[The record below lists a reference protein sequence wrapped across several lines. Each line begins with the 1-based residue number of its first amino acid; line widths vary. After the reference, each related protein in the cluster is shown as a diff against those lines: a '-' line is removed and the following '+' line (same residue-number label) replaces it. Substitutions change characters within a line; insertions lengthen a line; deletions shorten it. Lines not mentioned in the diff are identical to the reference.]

1 VSNLSTTTV
10 WKNLHFDYL
19 TVFAASID
27 VLAEEY
33 VPSKDLAKMTI
44 FTHLALA
51 DSSVELV
58 ARDKYLVLTDDMN
71 LANHLE
77 VEGVAVIKFNHIRE
91 LAW

>member
-1 VSNLSTTTV
+1 V

-27 VLAEEY
+27 VLAEEC

-44 FTHLALA
+44 FTRLALA
-51 DSSVELV
+51 DSSTKLV
-58 ARDKYLVLTDDMN
+58 ARDKYLVLTDDIN

-77 VEGVAVIKFNHIRE
+77 VEGVAVIKITHIRE